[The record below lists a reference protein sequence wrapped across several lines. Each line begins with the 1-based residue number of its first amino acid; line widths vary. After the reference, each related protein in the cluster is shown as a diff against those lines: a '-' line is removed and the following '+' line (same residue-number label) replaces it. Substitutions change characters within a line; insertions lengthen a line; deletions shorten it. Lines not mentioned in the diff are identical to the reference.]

1 MNTPLHRKP
10 RPHHRPDPSS
20 SEQTAKGKLRRNVG
34 LVVTDGH
41 GHVLA
46 GLRYHSMNNEEAWQL
61 PQGGID
67 GREKPLSAAYRELK
81 EETGLRPQQVE
92 FVAELKDWTEYYLP
106 EEWTKGRTFVGQKQ
120 KWFLFQYLGEG
131 LPDLATAKH
140 HEFSALKWV
149 DPTWLQQH
157 VIDFRKP
164 VYEAVFTGFTGHLT
178 NKG

>member
-1 MNTPLHRKP
+1 MNRPYPRHKP
-10 RPHHRPDPSS
+10 RDSS
-20 SEQTAKGKLRRNVG
+20 TSEQTSKGKLRRNVG
-34 LVVTDGH
+34 LVVTDGQ

-46 GLRYHSMNNEEAWQL
+46 GLRYHSLNNEKAWQL

-106 EEWTKGRTFVGQKQ
+106 PEWSRGRTFVGQKQ
-120 KWFLFQYLGEG
+120 KWFLFRYLGEG
-131 LPDLATAKH
+131 LPDIATAKH
-140 HEFSALKWV
+140 DEFSELKWV
-149 DPTWLQQH
+149 DPSWLQQH

-164 VYEAVFTGFTGHLT
+164 VYATVFEGFAEQL
-178 NKG
+178 KAD

>member
-1 MNTPLHRKP
+1 MNTPYRRP
-10 RPHHRPDPSS
+10 RGHMQADNSS
-20 SEQTAKGKLRRNVG
+20 SEQTPKGRLRRNVG
-34 LVVTDGH
+34 LVVTDGK
-41 GHVLA
+41 GLVLA

-106 EEWTKGRTFVGQKQ
+106 ESWAKGRTFVGQKQ

-149 DPTWLQQH
+149 EPAWLHAH

-164 VYEAVFTGFTGHLT
+164 VYAAVFEGFAEQLKQHA
-178 NKG
+178 